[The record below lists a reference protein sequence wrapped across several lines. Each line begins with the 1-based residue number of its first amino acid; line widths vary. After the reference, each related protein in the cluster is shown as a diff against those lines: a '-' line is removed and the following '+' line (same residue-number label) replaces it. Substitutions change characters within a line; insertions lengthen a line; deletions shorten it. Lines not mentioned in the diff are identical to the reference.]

1 MHKEEGDKV
10 EDELAQFLKEIRAEL
25 TSLNVQLK
33 VAQGD
38 SAVMEKIL
46 NMSECADKSE
56 ILPADQEFAHLT
68 KYLGLSSSPR
78 LLLDSPFTLVL
89 VRRWMSHP
97 DLRLGQ
103 DYGYTAQVPQLIPL
117 PQDYSNLINSISSF
131 TCPRSIGEESKTPSM
146 CLVCGTVVCSHS
158 YCCQAELDGQSVGAC
173 TNHANKCG
181 CGIGLFLRVRECK
194 VVMFSG

>member
-1 MHKEEGDKV
+1 MGYHHLSGV
-10 EDELAQFLKEIRAEL
+10 SAPAEL
-25 TSLNVQLK
+25 TK
-33 VAQGD
+33 
-38 SAVMEKIL
+38 
-46 NMSECADKSE
+46 

-158 YCCQAELDGQSVGAC
+158 YCSRLNWMVRAWVPVLPTPTGVEQALASSSEFGSVR
-173 TNHANKCG
+173 
-181 CGIGLFLRVRECK
+181 L
-194 VVMFSG
+194 

>member
-1 MHKEEGDKV
+1 
-10 EDELAQFLKEIRAEL
+10 
-25 TSLNVQLK
+25 
-33 VAQGD
+33 
-38 SAVMEKIL
+38 
-46 NMSECADKSE
+46 
-56 ILPADQEFAHLT
+56 
-68 KYLGLSSSPR
+68 
-78 LLLDSPFTLVL
+78 
-89 VRRWMSHP
+89 MSHP

-194 VVMFSG
+194 VVMFSGRTKGCFESPPYLDQYGETDEGLRRGNPLTLCPDRYARLHRLWLNHGIAEKVTHNTEAASGFQTTDWISL